1 MTVQECI
8 AYVESHMEVRYATQ
22 NGAYRAG
29 RTISNHQGCVN
40 HSVGCAQPKADVF
53 FNSMNKTSAQW
64 GVNAILG
71 DFHTG
76 EGRILVTLDL
86 KARPWG
92 CGAGSKGSWNNTKI
106 QWEVCEPAGH
116 TYAGGTMIAYDV
128 EKNQAY
134 FDRMWKMLVA
144 WNVYCAVKLGYPVS
158 GISDHAE
165 SYRAGYGSNHS
176 DMGQWLPKHG
186 KSMDALRAEVQ
197 KILNNEED
205 DEVSYDQWKEY
216 MSQYRR
222 ELQDNDS
229 GSWSA
234 ENRQWAIDNGLMVGN
249 GTTVDGELNMM
260 WEDFL
265 TREQNVTVDKRLY
278 DLIMSEVK
286 KLLDD
291 HDEATQEKIGSI
303 VAESVA
309 KALEQAKQ

>member
-8 AYVESHMEVRYATQ
+8 SYVESHMEVRYATQ

-53 FNSMNKTSAQW
+53 FSSMNKTSAQW

-92 CGAGSKGSWNNTKI
+92 CGAGSRGSWNNTKI

-128 EKNQAY
+128 EKNQGY

-186 KSMDALRAEVQ
+186 KSMDALRAEAQ
-197 KILNNEED
+197 AILENEED
-205 DEVSYDQWKEY
+205 EEDMVRYNKLSDIPESCNFRNIVDDLMTAGIIAGDGSDPDGNDDVIDLSHDMVRMLIFNYRAGVYD
-216 MSQYRR
+216 
-222 ELQDNDS
+222 
-229 GSWSA
+229 
-234 ENRQWAIDNGLMVGN
+234 
-249 GTTVDGELNMM
+249 
-260 WEDFL
+260 
-265 TREQNVTVDKRLY
+265 
-278 DLIMSEVK
+278 
-286 KLLDD
+286 
-291 HDEATQEKIGSI
+291 EKIEAAGI
-303 VAESVA
+303 
-309 KALEQAKQ
+309 KPQRY

>member
-8 AYVESHMEVRYATQ
+8 SYVESHMEFRYATQ

-53 FNSMNKTSAQW
+53 FSSMNKTSAQW

-92 CGAGSKGSWNNTKI
+92 CGAGSRGSWNNTKI

-128 EKNQAY
+128 EKNQGY

-197 KILNNEED
+197 AILENEED
-205 DEVSYDQWKEY
+205 EEDMVRYNKLSDIPESCNFRNIVDDLMTAGIIAGDGSDPDGNDDVIDLSHDMVRMLIFNYRAGVYD
-216 MSQYRR
+216 
-222 ELQDNDS
+222 
-229 GSWSA
+229 
-234 ENRQWAIDNGLMVGN
+234 
-249 GTTVDGELNMM
+249 
-260 WEDFL
+260 
-265 TREQNVTVDKRLY
+265 
-278 DLIMSEVK
+278 
-286 KLLDD
+286 
-291 HDEATQEKIGSI
+291 EKIEAAGI
-303 VAESVA
+303 
-309 KALEQAKQ
+309 KPQRY

>member
-8 AYVESHMEVRYATQ
+8 SYVESHMEVRYATQ

-53 FNSMNKTSAQW
+53 FSSMNKTSAQW

-92 CGAGSKGSWNNTKI
+92 CGAGSRGSWNNTKI

-128 EKNQAY
+128 EKNQGY

-197 KILNNEED
+197 AILENEED
-205 DEVSYDQWKEY
+205 EEDMVRYNKLSDIPESCNFRNIVDDLMTAGIIAGVGSDPDGNDDVIDLSHDMVRMLIFNYRAGAYD
-216 MSQYRR
+216 
-222 ELQDNDS
+222 
-229 GSWSA
+229 
-234 ENRQWAIDNGLMVGN
+234 
-249 GTTVDGELNMM
+249 
-260 WEDFL
+260 
-265 TREQNVTVDKRLY
+265 
-278 DLIMSEVK
+278 
-286 KLLDD
+286 
-291 HDEATQEKIGSI
+291 EKIEAAGI
-303 VAESVA
+303 
-309 KALEQAKQ
+309 KPQRY

>member
-8 AYVESHMEVRYATQ
+8 SYVESHMEVRYATQ

-53 FNSMNKTSAQW
+53 FSSMNKTSAQW

-92 CGAGSKGSWNNTKI
+92 CGAGSRGSWNNTKI

-128 EKNQAY
+128 EKNQGY

-197 KILNNEED
+197 AILENEED
-205 DEVSYDQWKEY
+205 EEDMVRYNKLSDIPESCNFRNIVDDLMTAGIIAGDGSDPDGNDDVIDLSHDMVRMLIFNYRAGVYD
-216 MSQYRR
+216 
-222 ELQDNDS
+222 
-229 GSWSA
+229 
-234 ENRQWAIDNGLMVGN
+234 
-249 GTTVDGELNMM
+249 
-260 WEDFL
+260 
-265 TREQNVTVDKRLY
+265 
-278 DLIMSEVK
+278 
-286 KLLDD
+286 
-291 HDEATQEKIGSI
+291 EKIEAAGI
-303 VAESVA
+303 
-309 KALEQAKQ
+309 KPQRY

>member
-8 AYVESHMEVRYATQ
+8 SYVESHMEVRYATQ

-53 FNSMNKTSAQW
+53 FSSMNKTSAQW

-92 CGAGSKGSWNNTKI
+92 CGAGSRGSWNNTKI

-128 EKNQAY
+128 EKNQGY

-197 KILNNEED
+197 AILENEED
-205 DEVSYDQWKEY
+205 EEDMVRYNKLSDIPESCNFRNIADDLMTAGIIAGDGSDPDGNDDVIDLSHDMVRMLIFNYRAGVYD
-216 MSQYRR
+216 
-222 ELQDNDS
+222 
-229 GSWSA
+229 
-234 ENRQWAIDNGLMVGN
+234 
-249 GTTVDGELNMM
+249 
-260 WEDFL
+260 
-265 TREQNVTVDKRLY
+265 
-278 DLIMSEVK
+278 
-286 KLLDD
+286 
-291 HDEATQEKIGSI
+291 EKIEAAGI
-303 VAESVA
+303 
-309 KALEQAKQ
+309 KPQRY

>member
-8 AYVESHMEVRYATQ
+8 SYVESHMEVRYATQ

-76 EGRILVTLDL
+76 EGRILVALDL

-116 TYAGGTMIAYDV
+116 TYAGGTMIAYDA
-128 EKNQAY
+128 EKNQGY

-197 KILNNEED
+197 AILENEED
-205 DEVSYDQWKEY
+205 EEDMVRYNKLSDIPESCNFRNIVDDLMTAGIIAGDGSDPDGNDDVIDLSHDMVRMLIFNYRAGVYD
-216 MSQYRR
+216 
-222 ELQDNDS
+222 
-229 GSWSA
+229 
-234 ENRQWAIDNGLMVGN
+234 
-249 GTTVDGELNMM
+249 
-260 WEDFL
+260 
-265 TREQNVTVDKRLY
+265 DK
-278 DLIMSEVK
+278 I
-286 KLLDD
+286 
-291 HDEATQEKIGSI
+291 EAAGIKPQRY
-303 VAESVA
+303 
-309 KALEQAKQ
+309 

>member
-8 AYVESHMEVRYATQ
+8 SYVESHMEVRYATQ

-53 FNSMNKTSAQW
+53 FSSMNKTSAQW

-92 CGAGSKGSWNNTKI
+92 CGAGSRGSWNNTKI

-116 TYAGGTMIAYDV
+116 TNAGGTMIAYDV
-128 EKNQAY
+128 EKNQGY

-197 KILNNEED
+197 AILENEED
-205 DEVSYDQWKEY
+205 EEDMVRYNKLSDIPESCNFRNIVDDLMTAGIIAGDGSDPDGNDDVIDLSHDMVRMLIFNYRAGVYD
-216 MSQYRR
+216 
-222 ELQDNDS
+222 
-229 GSWSA
+229 
-234 ENRQWAIDNGLMVGN
+234 
-249 GTTVDGELNMM
+249 
-260 WEDFL
+260 
-265 TREQNVTVDKRLY
+265 
-278 DLIMSEVK
+278 
-286 KLLDD
+286 
-291 HDEATQEKIGSI
+291 EKIEAAGI
-303 VAESVA
+303 
-309 KALEQAKQ
+309 KPQRY

>member
-8 AYVESHMEVRYATQ
+8 SYVESHMEVRYATQ

-53 FNSMNKTSAQW
+53 FSSMNKTSAQW

-92 CGAGSKGSWNNTKI
+92 CGAGSRGSWNNTKI

-128 EKNQAY
+128 ENNQGY

-197 KILNNEED
+197 AILENEED
-205 DEVSYDQWKEY
+205 EEDMVRYNKLSDIPESCNFRNIVDDLMTAGIIAGDGSDPDGNDDVIDLSHDMVRMLIFNYRAGVYD
-216 MSQYRR
+216 
-222 ELQDNDS
+222 
-229 GSWSA
+229 
-234 ENRQWAIDNGLMVGN
+234 
-249 GTTVDGELNMM
+249 
-260 WEDFL
+260 
-265 TREQNVTVDKRLY
+265 
-278 DLIMSEVK
+278 
-286 KLLDD
+286 
-291 HDEATQEKIGSI
+291 EKIEAAGI
-303 VAESVA
+303 
-309 KALEQAKQ
+309 KPQRY

>member
-8 AYVESHMEVRYATQ
+8 SYVESHMEVRYATQ

-128 EKNQAY
+128 EKNQGY

-197 KILNNEED
+197 AILENEED
-205 DEVSYDQWKEY
+205 EEDMVRYNKLSDIPESCNFRNIVDDLMTAGIIAGDGSDPDGNDDVIDLSHDMVRMLIFNYRAGVYD
-216 MSQYRR
+216 
-222 ELQDNDS
+222 
-229 GSWSA
+229 
-234 ENRQWAIDNGLMVGN
+234 
-249 GTTVDGELNMM
+249 
-260 WEDFL
+260 
-265 TREQNVTVDKRLY
+265 
-278 DLIMSEVK
+278 
-286 KLLDD
+286 
-291 HDEATQEKIGSI
+291 EKIEAAGI
-303 VAESVA
+303 
-309 KALEQAKQ
+309 KPQRY

>member
-8 AYVESHMEVRYATQ
+8 SYVESHMEVRYATQ

-76 EGRILVTLDL
+76 EGRILVALDL

-128 EKNQAY
+128 EKNQGY

-197 KILNNEED
+197 AILENEED
-205 DEVSYDQWKEY
+205 EEDMVRYNKLSDIPESYNFRNIVDDL
-216 MSQYRR
+216 MTAGIIAGDGSDPDGNDDGIDLSHDMVRMLIFNYRAGVY
-222 ELQDNDS
+222 D
-229 GSWSA
+229 
-234 ENRQWAIDNGLMVGN
+234 
-249 GTTVDGELNMM
+249 
-260 WEDFL
+260 
-265 TREQNVTVDKRLY
+265 DK
-278 DLIMSEVK
+278 I
-286 KLLDD
+286 
-291 HDEATQEKIGSI
+291 EAAGIKPQRY
-303 VAESVA
+303 
-309 KALEQAKQ
+309 